1 MALDHWVVISDDDLR
16 LIEDG
21 PETDDLGFASNA
33 ELWAWIVDVQDAILD
48 GLETA

>member
-1 MALDHWVVISDDDLR
+1 MPLDHWVVISDEDLR

-21 PETDDLGFASNA
+21 PPESVDPKDL
-33 ELWAWIVDVQDAILD
+33 WDWITDVQDVILD

>member
-1 MALDHWVVISDDDLR
+1 MVARDHWVVISDDDLR

-21 PETDDLGFASNA
+21 PEDSASAGDLW
-33 ELWAWIVDVQDAILD
+33 EWIEDVQDAILG